1 MEDAQGI
8 SNGYELLCFL
18 KPLYPVGDRNSWWW
32 PSFRSIEVCDG
43 VEIKG
48 ATESAPDLALCI
60 ASILG
65 QNTRYENAHT
75 ALVSLYSYLFESLE
89 SKLDPQAFEDTQGLE
104 YPKLAY
110 ISRPD
115 FQDSLLERLCKL
127 EVGLLSSL
135 IHKAGFHNQKAHR
148 ILLLA
153 NNAIA
158 DFGSFSAFAK
168 GVSKEW
174 LLAQKGIGNESASS
188 ILNYG
193 LKREEM
199 VADRY
204 TQRLLASLGLEY
216 DSYEDLQTFLR
227 ENLEKGKNLY
237 DFDIPLA
244 QLMARFHGKIVE
256 HGKRARRK
264 RDKNARP

>member
-1 MEDAQGI
+1 M
-8 SNGYELLCFL
+8 
-18 KPLYPVGDRNSWWW
+18 
-32 PSFRSIEVCDG
+32 
-43 VEIKG
+43 
-48 ATESAPDLALCI
+48 
-60 ASILG
+60 
-65 QNTRYENAHT
+65 
-75 ALVSLYSYLFESLE
+75 
-89 SKLDPQAFEDTQGLE
+89 
-104 YPKLAY
+104 
-110 ISRPD
+110 
-115 FQDSLLERLCKL
+115 
-127 EVGLLSSL
+127 
-135 IHKAGFHNQKAHR
+135 IHKTGFHNQKAHR

-153 NNAIA
+153 NNAMA
-158 DFGSFSAFAK
+158 DFGSFGAFAK

-216 DSYEDLQTFLR
+216 DSYEDLQAFLC